1 MQSTTDRSKKI
12 NSHLGFVN
20 VSPTDILEKRFE
32 TENNIS
38 FDPLKLD
45 VNCPQKEIMSKA
57 VIKILKKISD
67 LSNTN
72 LIKNA
77 DVLLSKK
84 KSILKLNGLVRRY
97 KGFQKINITF
107 LIEFFFQCSV
117 KVCYR

>member
-84 KSILKLNGLVRRY
+84 KINS
-97 KGFQKINITF
+97 KIEWIGKTIQRLPENKYNI
-107 LIEFFFQCSV
+107 S
-117 KVCYR
+117 Y